1 MLPFDTIV
9 ILSLYYIPLVFFFL
23 WASKA
28 DYNNTVW
35 LIVWAFI
42 TYYIVYKS
50 YDYISEILILSLFL
64 VGFTIINV
72 LGVRLFISQSLSE
85 TTGLVSPV
93 PIKFTLRA
101 VRETCMEIQGE
112 WYCLKKNGGS
122 VKVGK
127 VWVNC
132 KVERLK
138 RGLVIGLEGTPD
150 SESFFTAISVAL
162 LYSVFFIYLNYFAP
176 SFDINVMGYQF
187 YSPIFSV
194 VFALVI
200 GFSMTKIRKDI
211 LRILSLT
218 IIKLRGKLIKAK
230 ELYEALQ
237 IMALAERV
245 KEKKRREKIKKAAE
259 LAKALEIAKKITG
272 KKTVSNSVRN
282 EKAIEET
289 SVHSTKTK

>member
-9 ILSLYYIPLVFFFL
+9 ILSLYYIPLIAFFL

-42 TYYIVYKS
+42 IYYLVYKS
-50 YDYISEILILSLFL
+50 YDYANEVLILALFL
-64 VGFTIINV
+64 VGFAIVNI
-72 LGVRLFISQSLSE
+72 LGVRLFIDQSLSE
-85 TTGLVSPV
+85 TTGIMSPV

-101 VRETCMEIQGE
+101 VRETCIEIRGD

-122 VKVGK
+122 VKIGK

-132 KVERLK
+132 RVERLK
-138 RGLVIGLEGTPD
+138 RGLVIGLEGKPD
-150 SESFFTAISVAL
+150 SESFFTAMSVSL
-162 LYSVFFIYLNYFAP
+162 LYSVFFIYMNYFAS
-176 SFDINVMGYQF
+176 SFDIDVMGYQF
-187 YSPIFSV
+187 YSPIFSI

-200 GFSMTKIRKDI
+200 GLSMTSIRKDI
-211 LRILSLT
+211 LRVLSLT
-218 IIKLRGKLIKAK
+218 IIKLRGKLTKAR

-245 KEKKRREKIKKAAE
+245 KEKKRREKIRKAAE

-272 KKTVSNSVRN
+272 KKAETENKESGEVN
-282 EKAIEET
+282 EKSEE
-289 SVHSTKTK
+289 

>member
-9 ILSLYYIPLVFFFL
+9 ILSLYYIPLIAFFL

-42 TYYIVYKS
+42 IYYLVYKS
-50 YDYISEILILSLFL
+50 YDYANEVLILALFL
-64 VGFTIINV
+64 VGFAIVNI
-72 LGVRLFISQSLSE
+72 LGVRLFIDQSLSE
-85 TTGLVSPV
+85 TTGVMSPV

-101 VRETCMEIQGE
+101 VRETCMEIQGD

-122 VKVGK
+122 VKIGK

-132 KVERLK
+132 RVERLK
-138 RGLVIGLEGTPD
+138 RGLVIGLEGKPD
-150 SESFFTAISVAL
+150 SESFFTAMSVSL
-162 LYSVFFIYLNYFAP
+162 LYSVFFIYMNYFAP
-176 SFDINVMGYQF
+176 SFDIDVMGYQF
-187 YSPIFSV
+187 YSPIFSI

-200 GFSMTKIRKDI
+200 GLSMTSIRKDI
-211 LRILSLT
+211 LRVLSLT
-218 IIKLRGKLIKAK
+218 IIKLRGKLTKAR

-245 KEKKRREKIKKAAE
+245 KEKKRREKIRKAAE

-272 KKTVSNSVRN
+272 KKAETENKESGEVN
-282 EKAIEET
+282 EKSEE
-289 SVHSTKTK
+289 

>member
-9 ILSLYYIPLVFFFL
+9 ILSLYYIPLIAFFL

-42 TYYIVYKS
+42 IYYLVYKS
-50 YDYISEILILSLFL
+50 YDYANEVLILALFL
-64 VGFTIINV
+64 VGFAIVNI
-72 LGVRLFISQSLSE
+72 LGVRLFIDQSLSE
-85 TTGLVSPV
+85 TTGIMSPV

-101 VRETCMEIQGE
+101 VRETCIEIQGD

-122 VKVGK
+122 VKIGK

-132 KVERLK
+132 RVERLK
-138 RGLVIGLEGTPD
+138 RGLVIGLEGKPD
-150 SESFFTAISVAL
+150 SESFFTAMSVSL
-162 LYSVFFIYLNYFAP
+162 LYSVFFIYMNYFAS
-176 SFDINVMGYQF
+176 SFDIDVMGYQF
-187 YSPIFSV
+187 YSPIFSI
-194 VFALVI
+194 VFALII
-200 GFSMTKIRKDI
+200 GLSMTSIRKDI
-211 LRILSLT
+211 LKVLSLT
-218 IIKLRGKLIKAK
+218 IIKLRGKLTKAR

-245 KEKKRREKIKKAAE
+245 KEKKRREKIRKAAE

-272 KKTVSNSVRN
+272 KKAETENKESGEVN
-282 EKAIEET
+282 EKSEE
-289 SVHSTKTK
+289 